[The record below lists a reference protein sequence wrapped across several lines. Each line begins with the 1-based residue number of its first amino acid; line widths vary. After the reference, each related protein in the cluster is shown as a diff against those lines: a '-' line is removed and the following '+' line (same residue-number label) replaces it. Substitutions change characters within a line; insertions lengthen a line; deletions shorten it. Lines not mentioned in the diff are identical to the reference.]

1 MRRGRLVALAP
12 AVGVLLFAGALLL
25 GCNKLVPGGP
35 QTQSP
40 NILDQ
45 VQSLDLLP
53 HSPQPQGSAT
63 DNRSKDAHAAIY
75 PGTPATADR
84 ADPSPAVT
92 LEGAA
97 QASSGDGYDLN
108 FESSPVA
115 TVAKV
120 VLGDILGAGY
130 IIDPRVQ
137 GVVTLTSGRP
147 VPKSDILFVLES
159 ALRVSNV
166 ALVHDV
172 SGYRLV
178 PASEAVG
185 SGRVD
190 VATAEAGYGIS
201 VVPLRFVSA
210 PTLTKLLENFA
221 LKQGAV
227 RVDSARNI
235 IIIQGSGPE
244 RRSAV
249 ETALTFDTDWM
260 RGQSVGV
267 FPVRHSA
274 PEPIIAE
281 IEKIMDSGDGGM
293 SQGLIKLQ
301 PIARQ
306 NAILVVTGKPTLLK
320 NAETWIRRLDSSEV
334 SNTGVKVYHV
344 RYGEARHIA
353 QVLNEMFSGGSSSTI
368 DSPSNEIAPGGG
380 MSVSSSSSGP
390 LGSSGLGS
398 SGLGSSGLG
407 SSGGVPGLSG
417 SSSTSG
423 LSGGGSFSPNER
435 LTGGPANRGAGLE
448 NASAGGSPAL
458 SEPHGAAANAILPGI
473 RITADVVNNTLL
485 IYASEENYH
494 ILESA
499 LRQIDRPV
507 LQVAFDATIAEVTLN
522 DNLAYGVQFF
532 LKSNNFGA
540 PFDTGSVMNSIGTS
554 VLSRVLPG
562 FNLLVGAEATP
573 QVVINALHGITD
585 VKILSNPSLVVVD
598 NGVATLQ
605 VGDQVP
611 ITTGTATVLSANNA
625 VVNTINYQNTGI
637 ILRVIPRVGYNNNV
651 RLDIEQEISQVSNTN
666 TTGTLTPTISQRKVK
681 STLSVADGQTVLLA
695 GLISENQNKTRSG
708 IPGLDQLPGY
718 LGDAFSN
725 QSQTIQRTEL
735 IIFIRPQ
742 IIHDAV
748 DAHLVAE
755 ELRARFK
762 ARIGTVTP
770 KGTSQFVPPI
780 IDR

>member
-1 MRRGRLVALAP
+1 
-12 AVGVLLFAGALLL
+12 
-25 GCNKLVPGGP
+25 
-35 QTQSP
+35 
-40 NILDQ
+40 LD
-45 VQSLDLLP
+45 
-53 HSPQPQGSAT
+53 
-63 DNRSKDAHAAIY
+63 NAA
-75 PGTPATADR
+75 
-84 ADPSPAVT
+84 
-92 LEGAA
+92 AA
-97 QASSGDGYDLN
+97 
-108 FESSPVA
+108 
-115 TVAKV
+115 
-120 VLGDILGAGY
+120 
-130 IIDPRVQ
+130 
-137 GVVTLTSGRP
+137 
-147 VPKSDILFVLES
+147 
-159 ALRVSNV
+159 
-166 ALVHDV
+166 
-172 SGYRLV
+172 
-178 PASEAVG
+178 
-185 SGRVD
+185 
-190 VATAEAGYGIS
+190 
-201 VVPLRFVSA
+201 
-210 PTLTKLLENFA
+210 
-221 LKQGAV
+221 
-227 RVDSARNI
+227 
-235 IIIQGSGPE
+235 
-244 RRSAV
+244 
-249 ETALTFDTDWM
+249 
-260 RGQSVGV
+260 
-267 FPVRHSA
+267 
-274 PEPIIAE
+274 
-281 IEKIMDSGDGGM
+281 
-293 SQGLIKLQ
+293 
-301 PIARQ
+301 
-306 NAILVVTGKPTLLK
+306 
-320 NAETWIRRLDSSEV
+320 
-334 SNTGVKVYHV
+334 
-344 RYGEARHIA
+344 
-353 QVLNEMFSGGSSSTI
+353 
-368 DSPSNEIAPGGG
+368 
-380 MSVSSSSSGP
+380 
-390 LGSSGLGS
+390 
-398 SGLGSSGLG
+398 
-407 SSGGVPGLSG
+407 
-417 SSSTSG
+417 
-423 LSGGGSFSPNER
+423 
-435 LTGGPANRGAGLE
+435 
-448 NASAGGSPAL
+448 GSPAL
-458 SEPHGAAANAILPGI
+458 SEPHGGAAANAILPGI

-494 ILESA
+494 ILEGA

-540 PFDTGSVMNSIGTS
+540 PLDTGSVMNSVGTA

-562 FNLLVGAEATP
+562 FNFLVGAEATP
-573 QVVINALHGITD
+573 QLVINALHGITD